1 MRFSL
6 SITGINFMFPYSISS
21 LKTKIFRLLNIAKRL
36 LFHEPPQ
43 NSMDIMRKAQETKIS
58 NVKGTSFEERC
69 FILVVSG
76 KQASSSDLSETVNS
90 IQRQSYN
97 HWILILNQWEN
108 KQSVSDE
115 RIIIT
120 KDSEDIS
127 EVLSKHS
134 INSTSFISSIP
145 AGIIFNHKTLEILNK
160 SICSVTDAIYTDFDI
175 INKDISKSP
184 ILNPEWNPE
193 LFLSVS
199 YFHSP
204 TFFSINTVFIKN
216 KTALQNRDWFNLTN
230 KERLLILI
238 TNTPSAIIERVP
250 LLLAEIK
257 YKLLDTSI
265 NSDKYLSKYLSQYQ
279 AIVKPGLV
287 PGTNK
292 IQWPIPHPSPLVSII
307 IPTRNE
313 LQLVKNCIESIY
325 DKTIYKNFEILL
337 VDNSSDDI
345 SALNYFSELE
355 SEGRIKL
362 LKYSAPFNYSAI
374 NNYAVSHAKGTTIVL
389 LNNDV
394 EVISPN
400 WLCEM
405 VSNTNRPDIGC
416 VGAMLYYPDDTIQ
429 HAGVV
434 LGLGRCAG
442 HSHKHYKRGD
452 DGYMNRLK
460 VAQNYSAVTA
470 ACLGV
475 QKLIYEQVGGLNEVE
490 LTVAFNDVDFCLKVM
505 KAGYR
510 NLWTPYIEMYHHESV
525 SRGIDDT
532 PEKKKRAKSEIE
544 YMQRTWGLDTITDP
558 AYHPYLTIEREDFT
572 I

>member
-1 MRFSL
+1 ML
-6 SITGINFMFPYSISS
+6 PYSTPS
-21 LKTKIFRLLNIAKRL
+21 LKTKTYRLLKIVKT
-36 LFHEPPQ
+36 LFLNKVPQ
-43 NSMDIMRKAQETKIS
+43 SSIDIMRKNQETKIS
-58 NVKGTSFEERC
+58 KFKGTFSQERC
-69 FILVVSG
+69 LILVVSC
-76 KQASSSDLSETVNS
+76 KQASSSDIAATINS
-90 IQRQSYN
+90 VQMQSYDN
-97 HWILILNQWEN
+97 WVLIVNQWDN
-108 KQSVSDE
+108 KKPISDE

-120 KDSEDIS
+120 KDAKEIW
-127 EVLSKHS
+127 EVLSKQP
-134 INSTSFISSIP
+134 INSSSFISHIP
-145 AGIIFNHKTLEILNK
+145 AGIILNHKALEILNK
-160 SICSVTDAIYTDFDI
+160 STCSATDAIYTDFDI
-175 INKDISKSP
+175 INKDTSKSP
-184 ILNPEWNPE
+184 VLNPEWNPE

-199 YFHSP
+199 HFHSP
-204 TFFSINTVFIKN
+204 TFFSIRTVLIENKITLKN
-216 KTALQNRDWFNLTN
+216 KDWFNLTN
-230 KERLLILI
+230 KEKLLILL
-238 TNTPSAIIERVP
+238 TNTPSPIIEHVP

-257 YKLLDTSI
+257 YKLLDVSI

-279 AIVKPGLV
+279 ALVKPGLV
-287 PGTNK
+287 PGTNQ
-292 IQWPIPHPSPLVSII
+292 IQWPTPHPTPLVSII
-307 IPTRNE
+307 VPTRNE

-337 VDNSSDDI
+337 VDNNSDDK
-345 SALNYFSELE
+345 SAINYFSKLE
-355 SEGRIKL
+355 SEGRVKL

-374 NNYAVSHAKGTTIVL
+374 NNYAVSQAKGTTIVL

-405 VSNTNRPDIGC
+405 VANTNRPDIGC

-429 HAGVV
+429 HAGVI

-452 DGYMNRLK
+452 NGYMNRLK

-475 QKLIYEQVGGLNEVE
+475 QKIIYEQVGGLNEVE
-490 LTVAFNDVDFCLKVM
+490 LTVAFNDVDFCLKVI

-510 NLWTPYIEMYHHESV
+510 NLWTPHIEMYHHESV